1 MESAVRTSLRPLIVL
16 AFFASL
22 AVCSSSSANPIE
34 AVRGKHYK
42 LTRRHGPWM
51 IMVASFNKPPEDRRT
66 EGMTPEQAAE
76 ELVYELRHKGI
87 PAYIFQQEEID
98 GTITTIDR
106 RTQEERSGKIRNWAG
121 GICVLAGNYPSSNDP
136 TAQRTLK
143 FVKKYQPQFL
153 KDVAAQG
160 EAGPGEMIKRAQ
172 SGGVFH
178 TTRFR
183 PGPLSGAF
191 MTTNPLMTDE
201 DLAVRKRDPLILRL
215 NSGSEYSLLQNKGKY
230 TVVVATYQG
239 RYEIANGVNEKKMQI
254 SSALTDA
261 AERAWELCTALRRA
275 KSYGYD
281 HDYQSWVFHDH
292 FSSIVTIGSFSSK
305 DDPRITEIQNTF
317 GAKVAAVK
325 SDGSP
330 SLGAEVFAI
339 PKTAVANEPVKT
351 WIFDPFPQVIDVPR

>member
-1 MESAVRTSLRPLIVL
+1 MESAVRTSPRLLFVL
-16 AFFASL
+16 ACFTSLTVGSL
-22 AVCSSSSANPIE
+22 ANANPIE

-42 LTRRHGPWM
+42 LSRRHGPWM
-51 IMVASFNKPPEDRRT
+51 IMVASFNKPPEERRI
-66 EGMTPEQAAE
+66 EGLSPQQAAE
-76 ELVYELRHKGI
+76 ELVYELRRHGI

-98 GTITTIDR
+98 GTITTVNR

-121 GICVLAGNYPSSNDP
+121 GICVLAGNYA
-136 TAQRTLK
+136 TAKDKVAQDTLHFIKK
-143 FVKKYQPQFL
+143 FQPQFL
-153 KDVAAQG
+153 REVAAQG

-178 TTRFR
+178 TTPKR
-183 PGPLSGAF
+183 PGPLGGAF
-191 MTTNPLMTDE
+191 MTTNPLLTDE

-239 RYEIANGVNEKKMQI
+239 RYEIANGVNEKKMQV

-275 KSYGYD
+275 RSYGYD
-281 HDYQSWVFHDH
+281 HDFQSWVFHDH
-292 FSSIVTIGSFSSK
+292 FSSIVTVGSFDAK
-305 DDPRITEIQNTF
+305 DDPRIVEIQNTF
-317 GAKVAAVK
+317 GAKLQSVK
-325 SDGSP
+325 ADGTP
-330 SLGAEVFAI
+330 NLGAEVFAI
-339 PKTAVANEPVKT
+339 PKKAVNNEPVKT